1 MARLISAA
9 AGGFLLAAFLS
20 VTFVMR
26 GPVTAVGPL
35 AHEICEAMQVGWD
48 AYGTLSALPIAAF
61 GVFSFAA
68 PALVRRFGLWGG
80 IAAAIAVLF
89 AGAVLRMMTNWSVLL
104 AATLLVGAG
113 IAILNVLM
121 PVVVKTVWAQKSG
134 PMMGLYTGVIGS
146 SGAVGGFRGRLQS
159 PSASGRWRPASRFF
173 AGVSPGGSRALRRWR
188 RPVLLAMKIRNP
200 LSAPCFPIRLPGR
213 SRR

>member
-48 AYGTLSALPIAAF
+48 AYGTLSALPVAAF

-68 PALVRRFGLWGG
+68 PFLVRRFGLWGG

-89 AGAVLRMMTNWSVLL
+89 AGAVLRMVTHWSVLL
-104 AATLLVGAG
+104 AATLLVGA
-113 IAILNVLM
+113 A
-121 PVVVKTVWAQKSG
+121 
-134 PMMGLYTGVIGS
+134 
-146 SGAVGGFRGRLQS
+146 
-159 PSASGRWRPASRFF
+159 
-173 AGVSPGGSRALRRWR
+173 
-188 RPVLLAMKIRNP
+188 
-200 LSAPCFPIRLPGR
+200 
-213 SRR
+213 